1 MFALRRGWPLVGA
14 AAVIALLAAV
24 AIACGGGGDDKEPI
38 QSTLVP
44 SPGAAATPAGTP
56 AATPAATPTTAIPA
70 ALEEQ
75 LRGMVLHLSD
85 MPAGFSQV
93 EESFSTNEEVAG
105 AGDDAATVLA
115 QLAEWG
121 RVMGHGVVFSS
132 DSSDQGGVLLVDT
145 TVSLYGSDGGASA
158 SFADAVNTAR
168 TTDWAATAG
177 EGMDVSV
184 EEIPPL
190 DVADE
195 MLWLR
200 LSGTAMIGEPA
211 TEQPFVQD
219 VVLLRVGRVRGSV
232 SIVSAVSDV
241 APVVETMIRTQA
253 DNMAAGVE

>member
-1 MFALRRGWPLVGA
+1 MGALVRGRFLVA
-14 AAVIALLAAV
+14 AMVVIALLAAV
-24 AIACGGGGDDKEPI
+24 AVACGGGGDDEEAI

-44 SPGAAATPAGTP
+44 SPGATSAPAGTPAGTP
-56 AATPAATPTTAIPA
+56 APTPTAIPA

-93 EESFSTNEEVAG
+93 QESFSTNEEVAG
-105 AGDDAATVLA
+105 AGEDAEEVLA
-115 QLAEWG
+115 RLTEWG

-132 DSSDQGGVLLVDT
+132 ESSDEGGVLLVDT
-145 TVSLYGSDGGASA
+145 TVSLYESDSGASA

-177 EGMDVSV
+177 EAIDVSV

-190 DVADE
+190 DIADE

-200 LSGTAMIGEPA
+200 LSGTATIGEPA

-232 SIVSAVSDV
+232 SIVSAAIDV
-241 APVVETMIRTQA
+241 AVLVENMIRAQA
-253 DNMAAGVE
+253 ANMTAGDE

>member
-1 MFALRRGWPLVGA
+1 MGALMSARLFVGA
-14 AAVIALLAAV
+14 MAVLALLAAAV
-24 AIACGGGGDDKEPI
+24 ACGGGDDEEAV

-44 SPGAAATPAGTP
+44 SPGAAGTPGGTPAGTP
-56 AATPAATPTTAIPA
+56 APTESPIPT

-75 LRGMVLHLSD
+75 LRSMVLHLSE

-93 EESFSTNEEVAG
+93 EESFSTNEEVANT
-105 AGDDAATVLA
+105 GDDAAEVLA
-115 QLAEWG
+115 QLTEWG

-132 DSSDQGGVLLVDT
+132 ESSDEGGILLVDT
-145 TVSLYGSDGGASA
+145 TVSLYESDSGASA

-177 EGMDVSV
+177 EAIDVGV

-190 DVADE
+190 DIADE

-211 TEQPFVQD
+211 AEQPFIQD
-219 VVLLRVGRVRGSV
+219 VVLLRVGPVRGSV
-232 SIVSAVSDV
+232 SVVSAVTDV
-241 APVVETMIRTQA
+241 APVVEDMIRTQA

>member
-1 MFALRRGWPLVGA
+1 MVALKGGWPLVGVV
-14 AAVIALLAAV
+14 AVIALLAAV
-24 AIACGGGGDDKEPI
+24 AVACGGGGDGEEAI

-44 SPGAAATPAGTP
+44 SPGAAGTPAGTP
-56 AATPAATPTTAIPA
+56 APTASPIPA

-75 LRGMVLHLSD
+75 LRSMVLHLTD

-93 EESFSTNEEVAG
+93 EESFSTNEEVAN
-105 AGDDAATVLA
+105 AGDDAAQVLA
-115 QLAEWG
+115 QLTEWG

-132 DSSDQGGVLLVDT
+132 ESSDQGGVLLVDT
-145 TVSLYGSDGGASA
+145 TVSLYESDSGASA

-177 EGMDVSV
+177 EAMDVSV

-200 LSGTAMIGEPA
+200 LSGTAMIGDPA

-219 VVLLRVGRVRGSV
+219 VVLLRAGRVRGSV